1 MRVYL
6 SGGLSKILD
15 DSNLIKHSTNYK
27 EIYSPDGMF
36 RIQNDKMIQLIP
48 EDKKI
53 ENFSLDGRRFLVD
66 KGGMIQ
72 KKNVQT
78 LPYEHIVVE
87 IERIEYKLTNKSLVS
102 LNVLHNKNKI
112 VDMYFFIK
120 TDTVCTN
127 TKNDI
132 REYLTLL
139 DTNKGIPL

>member
-1 MRVYL
+1 
-6 SGGLSKILD
+6 
-15 DSNLIKHSTNYK
+15 
-27 EIYSPDGMF
+27 MF

-120 TDTVCTN
+120 TDNVCNN